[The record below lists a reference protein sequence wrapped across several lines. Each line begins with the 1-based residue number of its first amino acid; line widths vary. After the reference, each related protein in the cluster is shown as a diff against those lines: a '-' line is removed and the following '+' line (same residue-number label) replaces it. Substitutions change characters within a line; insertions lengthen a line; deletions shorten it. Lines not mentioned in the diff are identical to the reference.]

1 MVSSNFNSLIELRSG
16 SQCPGSALHNHSLP
30 ALGEARAGAVECLVG
45 GEVLCAHTGRSC
57 GQPLLTAVKT
67 MNDLR
72 YPNADLVSCS
82 RQSSR
87 AVCITSNDSAMPC
100 FTLWWVLPPFK
111 LRSST
116 GELCGQS
123 HCSFASIM
131 PHVPDIMLPE
141 KKISCH
147 IYLSEHQSFMCES
160 AARAHRLCMK
170 PHFCRVFVPTISLLI
185 RRY

>member
-1 MVSSNFNSLIELRSG
+1 M
-16 SQCPGSALHNHSLP
+16 
-30 ALGEARAGAVECLVG
+30 
-45 GEVLCAHTGRSC
+45 GRSC
-57 GQPLLTAVKT
+57 GQALLTAVKT

-111 LRSST
+111 LRSYT
-116 GELCGQS
+116 GELCDN
-123 HCSFASIM
+123 HTVHLPVHLPASCLM
-131 PHVPDIMLPE
+131 YLTSRCL
-141 KKISCH
+141 KKKCH
-147 IYLSEHQSFMCES
+147 IYLSEHQSLMCES

-170 PHFCRVFVPTISLLI
+170 PHFCRVLVPTISLLI
-185 RRY
+185 RRYWIHSQDMQPKDIGSESRCKSKGKWPLSFFKPTSTIIQLF